1 MSISHSTSS
10 KSAPRSLQPIRR
22 SAARLMAGR
31 AYYTGRR
38 YADWLLGGRKYAAQ
52 HADQSLPYRVFDH
65 RTLLLRR
72 LRDVDMQLQVNKVT
86 NLRIAAK
93 RLDGLILRPG
103 ETFSYWKTI
112 GRPTRRKGY
121 LDGMVLHYGGF
132 KSGTGGGLCQM
143 SNLIYW
149 MTLHTPLEVTERHRH
164 SYDVFPDSNRTQ
176 PFGSGATCSYN
187 YLDLQIYN
195 PTSQDYQ
202 LRVHVGEEDLIGEWR
217 CDLPPIHRYEI
228 YEQDHRMTQEYWGGY
243 VRENVIRRRMFSLD
257 GELLDDQEITR
268 NRALMMYTPFL
279 QEGSKQE

>member
-1 MSISHSTSS
+1 MPLPQIPTSL
-10 KSAPRSLQPIRR
+10 KPVRR
-22 SAARLMAGR
+22 SAVRLVAGR

-38 YADWLLGGRKYAAQ
+38 YADWILGGKTYAS
-52 HADQSLPYRVFDH
+52 HRRPDSLPYAVFGH
-65 RTLLLRR
+65 QTVLMRK

-93 RLDGLILRPG
+93 RLDGILIRPG

-112 GRPTRRKGY
+112 GKPTKAKGY
-121 LDGMVLHYGGF
+121 VDGMVLHYGGF

-187 YLDLQIYN
+187 YLDLQIHN
-195 PTSQDYQ
+195 PTSNLYQ
-202 LRVHVGEEDLIGEWR
+202 LRVSVGEEDLIGEWR
-217 CDLPPIHRYEI
+217 CDVPSIHTYEV
-228 YEQDHRMTQEYWGGY
+228 YEEDHRMTQEHWGGY
-243 VRENVIRRRMFSLD
+243 VRENVIRRRTLAPD
-257 GELLDDQEITR
+257 GEIVDDREITC

-279 QEGSKQE
+279 QTGAENA